1 MITTDLSYNTG
12 DYVIDDEAEKIEDAM
27 QDIMEDDGSDIDRI
41 AELSDEDYDEYED
54 DDEELDYDED
64 FIEYEI

>member
-27 QDIMEDDGSDIDRI
+27 QDIMEDDGSDLDLV
-41 AELSDEDYDEYED
+41 AELSDEDYDEYEY

>member
-27 QDIMEDDGSDIDRI
+27 QDIMEDDGSDIDLV
-41 AELSDEDYDEYED
+41 AELSDEDYDEYEY